1 MGKMKVAMVCAS
13 NQNRS
18 MEAHALLKKHGFQVS
33 SYGTNG
39 HVKLPGTSQREP
51 NVYDFG
57 TPYAD
62 IYEDLRQKDE
72 NFYSRKGLL
81 QMLQRNMGVKR
92 APERWQDNRDVF
104 DAVVTF
110 DERIMEQLLD
120 DFNSRPQ
127 STMKPLLVININ
139 VEDNH
144 EEAARVAPQTLRLC
158 QLLEAKEDWEDGID
172 DVIQQFEEE
181 TGRRPIYTVCFY

>member
-1 MGKMKVAMVCAS
+1 MAP
-13 NQNRS
+13 
-18 MEAHALLKKHGFQVS
+18 LQVS

-81 QMLQRNMGVKR
+81 QVQTCLGTPSAMLPICLAHQPFCI
-92 APERWQDNRDVF
+92 ARWKSSSNFV
-104 DAVVTF
+104 
-110 DERIMEQLLD
+110 IM
-120 DFNSRPQ
+120 F
-127 STMKPLLVININ
+127 KGCA
-139 VEDNH
+139 H
-144 EEAARVAPQTLRLC
+144 RVAIAWRNIVG
-158 QLLEAKEDWEDGID
+158 DG
-172 DVIQQFEEE
+172 
-181 TGRRPIYTVCFY
+181 

>member
-1 MGKMKVAMVCAS
+1 
-13 NQNRS
+13 
-18 MEAHALLKKHGFQVS
+18 MEAHALLKNHGFQVIGMACCRLVTTAAMSYLVSNRVASYKRETLNLPMAPLQVS

-81 QMLQRNMGVKR
+81 QVQTCLGTPSAMLPICLAHPTVLHC
-92 APERWQDNRDVF
+92 E
-104 DAVVTF
+104 
-110 DERIMEQLLD
+110 
-120 DFNSRPQ
+120 
-127 STMKPLLVININ
+127 
-139 VEDNH
+139 VE
-144 EEAARVAPQTLRLC
+144 
-158 QLLEAKEDWEDGID
+158 K
-172 DVIQQFEEE
+172 QQ
-181 TGRRPIYTVCFY
+181 